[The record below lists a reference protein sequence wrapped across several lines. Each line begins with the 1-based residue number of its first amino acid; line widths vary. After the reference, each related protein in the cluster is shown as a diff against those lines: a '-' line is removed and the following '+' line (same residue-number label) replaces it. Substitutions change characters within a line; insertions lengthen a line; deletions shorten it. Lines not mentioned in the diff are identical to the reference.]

1 MKFCSICNSKMN
13 RIIKD
18 GSIFYECECKNTV
31 DAEDDELC
39 VLDENF
45 VDEDNVDKY
54 TEIIK
59 NSPYDKS
66 ANLIKR
72 PCNKCT
78 RTYMTHIHVSKHQTS
93 IYTCICGNYV
103 SIEH

>member
-59 NSPYDKS
+59 NVIEIFTEVTCENTEIKS
-66 ANLIKR
+66 TESN
-72 PCNKCT
+72 T
-78 RTYMTHIHVSKHQTS
+78 
-93 IYTCICGNYV
+93 
-103 SIEH
+103 